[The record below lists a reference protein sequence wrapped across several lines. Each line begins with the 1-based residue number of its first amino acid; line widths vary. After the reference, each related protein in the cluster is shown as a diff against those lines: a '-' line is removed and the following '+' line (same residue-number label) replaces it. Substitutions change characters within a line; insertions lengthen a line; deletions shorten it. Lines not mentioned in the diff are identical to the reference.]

1 MALQVGSTA
10 TQEQLHHQQPKHW
23 REMVKSERAKEGE
36 HLHKTEDIK
45 LEGDDDT
52 VSHGT
57 RYQRFVQRLLQQLLK
72 LYHFCFSLLLL
83 VSCVV
88 CSVLSI
94 AHETVVQS

>member
-1 MALQVGSTA
+1 VGSTA

-52 VSHGT
+52 VAHGT
-57 RYQRFVQRLLQQLLK
+57 RYITVSQRFFQRLLKQFLAF
-72 LYHFCFSLLLL
+72 YF
-83 VSCVV
+83 
-88 CSVLSI
+88 
-94 AHETVVQS
+94 A